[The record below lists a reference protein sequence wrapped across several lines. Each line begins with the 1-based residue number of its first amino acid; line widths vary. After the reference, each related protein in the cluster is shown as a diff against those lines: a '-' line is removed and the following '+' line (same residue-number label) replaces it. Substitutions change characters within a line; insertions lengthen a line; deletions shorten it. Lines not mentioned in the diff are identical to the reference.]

1 MQATK
6 LAISPTITT
15 TKKQNQQKKKKNLE
29 MGEVKGKKAKKREN
43 VAYW

>member
-15 TKKQNQQKKKKNLE
+15 TKKQNQQKKKNLE